1 MREVA
6 SVSAALRPG
15 WDTVPA
21 RRHDPPHWCQR
32 AIIDGQLGTC
42 LMASITQHVGRSMS
56 FPTRSMS
63 AGLKAFG
70 IGFLALLLCIP
81 LVAVRGL
88 LAEREARMRV
98 AEAEVARAW
107 GSAQTVGGPVL
118 RIAFRRVDTDDQ
130 GRSRQRERQ
139 LTVLPDTLDVKA
151 DMGAEVRHR
160 GLFQVPVYT
169 ADIRFQGRW
178 RTADLA
184 ALTPEEG
191 ETLHSAELLL
201 PLADLRGLR
210 SVDRFLLDG
219 AARELEPGVHG
230 FGGLATLRVIL
241 RPADIHG
248 SMLPFDIQ
256 LAVAGA
262 QRLHVLPLAR
272 RTTVEARADWPDPSF
287 EGGFL
292 PATREVR
299 GDGFSARWQVLE
311 LNRGYPQA
319 WAGSSIEEPL
329 LRASAFGVALY
340 QPAGIY
346 QQNERALKY
355 GFLFV
360 LLTFGAFYLCEI
372 LLKLRLHPV
381 QYLLVGAALV
391 AFFLLLLALS
401 EHLAFAL
408 AYLLGAAALV
418 AMIGGYAM
426 TVLAGRHRGALIG
439 TFLAGLYAFLYL
451 LIQSDS
457 YALLLGSLAV
467 MALLACAMYATRR
480 VDWYAF
486 QPAAADPGTPTTAA
500 PLARR

>member
-1 MREVA
+1 MN
-6 SVSAALRPG
+6 L
-15 WDTVPA
+15 
-21 RRHDPPHWCQR
+21 
-32 AIIDGQLGTC
+32 
-42 LMASITQHVGRSMS
+42 
-56 FPTRSMS
+56 PTRDMS

-88 LAEREARMRV
+88 LAEREARMRS

-107 GSAQTVGGPVL
+107 GSAQTVGGPLL
-118 RIAFRRVDTDDQ
+118 RVAFRRIDTDEQ
-130 GRSRQRERQ
+130 GKRTQSERQ
-139 LTVLPDTLDVKA
+139 WTVLPDTLDIKVA
-151 DMGAEVRHR
+151 ISAEVRHR
-160 GLFQVPVYT
+160 GLFQVPVYS

-191 ETLHSAELLL
+191 ETLYSAELLL

-210 SVDRFLLDG
+210 SVDHFLLGG
-219 AARELEPGVHG
+219 APRELEPGAHS
-230 FGGLATLRVIL
+230 FGGLPTLRVIL
-241 RPADIHG
+241 TSGDIHG
-248 SMLPFDIQ
+248 STLPFDIA
-256 LAVAGA
+256 LTVAGA

-287 EGGFL
+287 EGSFL

-299 GDGFSARWQVLE
+299 DDGFSARWQVLE

-319 WAGSSIEEPL
+319 WAGSHVDDPQ

-340 QPAGIY
+340 QPAGVY

-391 AFFLLLLALS
+391 AFFLLVLALS

-408 AYLLGAAALV
+408 AYLLAAAVLV

-426 TVLAGRHRGALIG
+426 AVLAGRRRGALIG
-439 TFLAGLYAFLYL
+439 AFLAALYAFLYL

-467 MALLACAMYATRR
+467 MALLAGAMYATRR
-480 VDWYAF
+480 VDWYAL
-486 QPAAADPGTPTTAA
+486 QPAAANSTVPRTAA
-500 PLARR
+500 PVTQG

>member
-1 MREVA
+1 MNMPSRD
-6 SVSAALRPG
+6 L
-15 WDTVPA
+15 
-21 RRHDPPHWCQR
+21 
-32 AIIDGQLGTC
+32 
-42 LMASITQHVGRSMS
+42 
-56 FPTRSMS
+56 S

-88 LAEREARMRV
+88 LAEREARLRA
-98 AEAEVARAW
+98 AETEVARAW
-107 GSAQTVGGPVL
+107 GSAQTIGGPLL
-118 RIAFRRVDTDDQ
+118 RVAYRRIDTDDH
-130 GRSRQRERQ
+130 GKRTQRERQ
-139 LTVLPDTLDVKA
+139 ITLLPDTLDVNA
-151 DMGAEVRHR
+151 DIGAEVRHR
-160 GLFQVPVYT
+160 GLFQVPVYS
-169 ADIRFQGRW
+169 ADIRLQGQW

-210 SVDRFLLDG
+210 SVDRFLLG
-219 AARELEPGVHG
+219 AAARDLEPGVQDV
-230 FGGLATLRVIL
+230 GGLPTLRVTL
-241 RPADIHG
+241 HPGDISAG
-248 SMLPFDIQ
+248 MLPFDIR
-256 LAVAGA
+256 LTLAGA

-292 PATREVR
+292 PASREVR
-299 GDGFSARWQVLE
+299 SDGFSARWQVLE

-319 WAGSSIEEPL
+319 WSGSRVDGAL

-340 QPAGIY
+340 QPAGVY

-360 LLTFGAFYLCEI
+360 LLTFGAFYLCE
-372 LLKLRLHPV
+372 LLLQLRLHPV

-401 EHLAFAL
+401 EQLAFAL
-408 AYLLGAAALV
+408 AYLLASAVLV

-426 TVLAGRHRGALIG
+426 AVLAGRRRGILIG
-439 TFLAGLYAFLYL
+439 AFLAVLYAFLYL
-451 LIQSDS
+451 LIQSES
-457 YALLLGSLAV
+457 YALLLGSVAV
-467 MALLACAMYATRR
+467 MALLASAMYLTRR
-480 VDWYAF
+480 VDWYA
-486 QPAAADPGTPTTAA
+486 AAAGTASRSA
-500 PLARR
+500 SG